1 MSSPHLNPIVN
12 ADTFHHHRRCQ
23 SRVVPSA
30 VTTTG
35 PFTMATANF
44 LIQTFDGF
52 GLPSTLS
59 IPLPSTASISDLF
72 STVDAYLPPV
82 DAPLSLSTTSGKRL
96 SPYSTSP
103 LSTLL
108 GASKYDF
115 VTLHLSV
122 PLPGGKGGFGS
133 QLRAAGGR
141 MSSRKRKG
149 QENSDSCRNLDGR
162 RLRTVKEAKALAQYL
177 ETKPDMDK
185 KEREKRRERW
195 EKVVEAADEKIRG
208 GGSKANARFDDTKW
222 LEEKEEGRERAR
234 EAVIRAMK
242 AGSASGSGAASPG
255 KSSTSEDLE
264 DNNEEEE
271 DNNAGEGTSS
281 KSSEDEAAETEAAK
295 PKPKVQPRKFIGF
308 DEDDEFMSSSD
319 EEEEE
324 EAPGKGKGKATAA

>member
-1 MSSPHLNPIVN
+1 MP
-12 ADTFHHHRRCQ
+12 
-23 SRVVPSA
+23 
-30 VTTTG
+30 
-35 PFTMATANF
+35 TANF
-44 LIQTFDGF
+44 LVETFSGL

-59 IPLPSTASISDLF
+59 LPLPSDAPISDLF
-72 STVDAYLPPV
+72 NTLDPYIPSVPT
-82 DAPLSLSTTSGKRL
+82 PLRLTTTSGKPL
-96 SPYSTSP
+96 SPSSESP

-108 GASKYDF
+108 EECIYDF
-115 VTLHLSV
+115 VTLRLTA

-222 LEEKEEGRERAR
+222 LEEKDEGRERAR

-242 AGSASGSGAASPG
+242 AGSTSGSGAPSPG
-255 KSSTSEDLE
+255 KSSTSEDIDE
-264 DNNEEEE
+264 EEEE

-281 KSSEDEAAETEAAK
+281 KSSEDEAVETEVAK
-295 PKPKVQPRKFIGF
+295 PKPKVQPRKFVGF
-308 DEDDEFMSSSD
+308 DEDDEFLSSDDD
-319 EEEEE
+319 EEEEV
-324 EAPGKGKGKATAA
+324 GKGKGKATAA

>member
-1 MSSPHLNPIVN
+1 
-12 ADTFHHHRRCQ
+12 
-23 SRVVPSA
+23 
-30 VTTTG
+30 
-35 PFTMATANF
+35 MATANF
-44 LIQTFDGF
+44 LVQTFSGF

-72 STVDAYLPPV
+72 SRLDARLPPV
-82 DAPLSLSTTSGKRL
+82 DTPLSLSTSSGKRL
-96 SPYSTSP
+96 SPSSKSP

-108 GASKYDF
+108 GVSQHDF

-195 EKVVEAADEKIRG
+195 EKVVEAADEKIRD

-242 AGSASGSGAASPG
+242 AGSASGSGAPSPG
-255 KSSTSEDLE
+255 KSSTSEDLSE
-264 DNNEEEE
+264 GDDEEEE
-271 DNNAGEGTSS
+271 DEENNNAGEGTSS
-281 KSSEDEAAETEAAK
+281 KSSEDEAVETEVVQ
-295 PKPKVQPRKFIGF
+295 PKPKLQPRKFIGF
-308 DEDDEFMSSSD
+308 DEDDEFMSSD

-324 EAPGKGKGKATAA
+324 VGKGKGKAIAA